1 VHCGFFGFA
10 PQSFCTKW
18 TMRPKVLEIV
28 DENAHV
34 IDCEFPIGPITLAKI
49 YPDLK
54 RFSVIEA
61 EIVDYVK
68 YPGSDCRNGA
78 LIRWKNGHDIMEHL
92 CSHHSLIVQGNQK
105 PALTAVAKTFG
116 FELVSL

>member
-1 VHCGFFGFA
+1 
-10 PQSFCTKW
+10 
-18 TMRPKVLEIV
+18 MRPRALEIV
-28 DENAHV
+28 NEDAHV
-34 IDCEFPIGPITLAKI
+34 IDCEFPVGPITLAKI

-61 EIVDYVK
+61 EIEKYVQ

-78 LIRWKNGHDIMEHL
+78 LIRWKNGHGIMEHL
-92 CSHHSLIVQGNQK
+92 CSHHSLIIAGDQR
-105 PALTAVAKTFG
+105 PALSQIAKTFG